1 MTEPAIAADTYARW
15 RASTLGL
22 ITERVEIQNVLE
34 LAGPLAGKRVLDVGT
49 GDGTYALE
57 AAARGAIVTGIDL
70 DPTMLAAARTRAN
83 ERGLSPSFVLGRA
96 EALPFPDGAFD
107 VVFAVTVLCLVS
119 DARVVAREMAR
130 VLAPGGRLVIGELVA
145 SACGPRSVAC
155 AAGSARGPG
164 VTLASGRGARSLFL
178 SRARACTWRPYVARS
193 SFHPAARRRV
203 SSRRSSR
210 CSRASTHPAPRSL
223 SSPEIGPADL
233 ALTFRD
239 VSGRNACTPGT
250 CIVTSWLGVSSSLS
264 RYFR

>member
-96 EALPFPDGAFD
+96 EALPFPDGAFA

-130 VLAPGGRLVIGELVA
+130 VLAPGGRLVIGEL
-145 SACGPRSVAC
+145 GRFSVW
-155 AAGSARGPG
+155 AAQRRVRGWF
-164 VTLASGRGARSLFL
+164 GAR
-178 SRARACTWRPYVARS
+178 TWRHARFWSRRALVVLVEGAGLHVAAVRGS
-193 SFHPAARRRV
+193 VFFPPSGAAARIVAPFEPMLTRLHAPGAAFLVVAGDRPGG
-203 SSRRSSR
+203 SRS
-210 CSRASTHPAPRSL
+210 HIP
-223 SSPEIGPADL
+223 
-233 ALTFRD
+233 
-239 VSGRNACTPGT
+239 
-250 CIVTSWLGVSSSLS
+250 
-264 RYFR
+264 